1 MLPKFFK
8 ETSQRMEQ
16 SRNKKK
22 LKNVDGEHNNGY
34 AASEVPCKLLDTS
47 VIIDGRIADICRTGF
62 IDGKLLIPVF
72 VLEELQH
79 IADMSDSLK
88 RVRGRRGLDI
98 LQQLQSEFSSQVEIV
113 NQDFDDIAEVDSK
126 LVKLGQIT
134 GGKIITNDYNLNIP
148 RYVDSSEAPEKWDIY
163 STMFGG
169 IPAEELAEFDHYFA
183 LFPGLKEHLFSK
195 TNEKYFEVASQNIHD
210 DVITHESVKAY
221 QTKFA
226 QTFSSFYQV
235 LKTNLID
242 QYETINISSTEQQLG
257 NQLFDLLNE
266 IKLIDNYDA
275 YQILSDTWNSISQ
288 NLEILKAEGLD
299 ACRKIDENTVYKKDD
314 KSKELIP
321 VQDGYKGRIF
331 DFEIVKQYQLQT
343 EVAEIQQKNDEL
355 NEIASQYEELFSN
368 LTEDQQ
374 EGL

>member
-1 MLPKFFK
+1 
-8 ETSQRMEQ
+8 
-16 SRNKKK
+16 
-22 LKNVDGEHNNGY
+22 
-34 AASEVPCKLLDTS
+34 
-47 VIIDGRIADICRTGF
+47 
-62 IDGKLLIPVF
+62 
-72 VLEELQH
+72 
-79 IADMSDSLK
+79 
-88 RVRGRRGLDI
+88 
-98 LQQLQSEFSSQVEIV
+98 
-113 NQDFDDIAEVDSK
+113 
-126 LVKLGQIT
+126 
-134 GGKIITNDYNLNIP
+134 
-148 RYVDSSEAPEKWDIY
+148 
-163 STMFGG
+163 MFGG